1 MQDGILKKGF
11 MGLTGA
17 LDRRFG
23 WDHLPKPL
31 ALMTIV
37 GLRMTLRR
45 HNLFDTSGTTVG
57 WGPDLPPPGPVR
69 WCGRRMGRAPT
80 PTTPTWVR

>member
-45 HNLFDTSGTTVG
+45 HNLFDTSGTY
-57 WGPDLPPPGPVR
+57 
-69 WCGRRMGRAPT
+69 RRMGARTAPAGA
-80 PTTPTWVR
+80 PFAGAVDGWDGHRPPPP